1 MSKYTN
7 RSKDQPTILGYT
19 IFNMPTVTCKQC
31 SKMFRAK
38 PSWIKNG
45 YGIYC
50 SRVCKTA
57 SSKKGKDLD
66 CSTCGISIYKS
77 LKAIKGSKSGKFFCS
92 KSCQTVWRNQEFIG
106 IKHHNWKTGLFA
118 YRSVLGRNKI
128 PKICVLCRTKDERVL
143 AVHHVDKNRKN
154 NLVSNLAW
162 LCNNCHFLVH
172 HYKDESLKFKKNL
185 SVYKARSK
193 SS

>member
-1 MSKYTN
+1 
-7 RSKDQPTILGYT
+7 
-19 IFNMPTVTCKQC
+19 MPTVTCKQC

-77 LKAIKGSKSGKFFCS
+77 LKAIKGSKSGKFFCGR
-92 KSCQTVWRNQEFIG
+92 SCQTKWRNVEFSQE
-106 IKHHNWKTGLFA
+106 KHPNWKNGAHA
-118 YRSVLGRNKI
+118 YRSLLSRQDTQKVCL
-128 PKICVLCRTKDERVL
+128 LCKTEDIRVL
-143 AVHHVDKNRKN
+143 AVHHIDKNHSN
-154 NLVSNLAW
+154 NAIENLAW
-162 LCNNCHFLVH
+162 LCHNCHHLVH
-172 HYKDESLKFKKNL
+172 HDENEYKRFMAAM
-185 SVYKARSK
+185 V
-193 SS
+193 

>member
-1 MSKYTN
+1 
-7 RSKDQPTILGYT
+7 
-19 IFNMPTVTCKQC
+19 MPIVKCKLC
-31 SKMFRAK
+31 SKEFYGK
-38 PSWIKNG
+38 PYFIKNG
-45 YGIYC
+45 WAKYC
-50 SRVCKTA
+50 SSVCQYEGRRNGKILPCEICGKKTYKQL
-57 SSKKGKDLD
+57 KKLEK
-66 CSTCGISIYKS
+66 
-77 LKAIKGSKSGKFFCS
+77 SKSGKFFCS

-106 IKHHNWKTGLFA
+106 VKHHNWKTGLFV

-128 PKICVLCRTKDERVL
+128 SKICVLCKTKDERVL
-143 AVHHVDKNRKN
+143 AVHHVDRNRKN

-185 SVYKARSK
+185 SVYKVRSK